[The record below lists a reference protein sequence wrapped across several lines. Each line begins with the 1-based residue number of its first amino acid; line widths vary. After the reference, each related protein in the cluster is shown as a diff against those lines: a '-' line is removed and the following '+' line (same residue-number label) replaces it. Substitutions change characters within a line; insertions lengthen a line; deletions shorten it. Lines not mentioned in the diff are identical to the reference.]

1 MATTYKTPGVYVEEI
16 AKFPPSVAQVETA
29 IPAFIG
35 YTEKADKKVAGDLI
49 MAPFRITSLLEY
61 ETYFGAADP
70 ETGITVNISD
80 AKVNGVTKRSIS
92 VPQPTSKS
100 PFLMYYAMQLY
111 FANGGGPCYI
121 TSVKTYAAAKA
132 VSSTDPVVLKDLQD
146 GLLKIEK
153 EDEPTLLLFPDATAL
168 ADDKFY
174 AIYKDALTQCNKLQ
188 DRFTILDTYSDDET
202 DDPTPAEGLR
212 DGINLEKDYLKYG
225 AAYYP
230 FVETLMNYQY
240 NTSAVTIKHSTDDS
254 PVLLTTLADANTAL
268 DEINTQKDNSTDLV
282 TALTAAQTAID
293 LLTAPQALADAG
305 TITNTIQPIV
315 DLLNAVIASGNDAV
329 TAATFAATAASESA
343 SAAAACTLAG
353 GNLTTALGGA
363 ITTMKTALEANLT
376 AIGAAANGT
385 AVKTEALAAVGTVAT
400 IETVIGAIVALID
413 PSLIQAITNAK
424 AVDKN
429 GELDNLK
436 LNAIEKSDSA
446 TFNQIKTLLSKLYI
460 KMPPSSAIAGVYA
473 RVDRDRGVWKAP
485 ANVGLNYVIKPSV
498 KITNDMQDGLNVDVT
513 AGKSINA
520 IRTFTGKG
528 TLVWGARTLAG
539 NDNEWRYVPVRRF
552 FNMVEESVKKATG
565 QFVFEPN
572 DANTWVKVRAMIEN
586 FLILQWRAGALAG
599 AKPDDAFYVRV
610 GLGQTMTA
618 EDILNGYM
626 HIEIGMAAVR
636 PAEFIILKFSHKLQQ
651 S

>member
-35 YTEKADKKVAGDLI
+35 YTEKADKKISDDLNLI
-49 MAPFRITSLLEY
+49 PFRITSLLEY
-61 ETYFGAADP
+61 ETYFGGANP
-70 ETGITVNISD
+70 ETGITVNIND
-80 AKVNGVTKRSIS
+80 VKVNGTTKRSIS
-92 VPQPTSKS
+92 VPQPTEKS

-121 TSVKTYAAAKA
+121 TSVKTYVDALADN
-132 VSSTDPVVLKDLQD
+132 SSEPVQLEDLQE
-146 GLLKIEK
+146 GLGKIEK
-153 EDEPTLLLFPDATAL
+153 EDEPTLLLFPDATSL
-168 ADDKFY
+168 SSNDFY

-202 DDPTPAEGLR
+202 SDPKPAAGLR

-230 FVETLMNYQY
+230 FIETLMNYQY
-240 NTSAVTIKHSTDDS
+240 STSDISLKHTTDDS
-254 PVLLTTLADANTAL
+254 PVLLSTLEDANSAL
-268 DEINTQKDNSTDLV
+268 DDINAQLDDSAELV
-282 TALTAAQTAID
+282 TALTDAQTAID
-293 LLTAPQALADAG
+293 ALTAPQALAQAS
-305 TITNTIQPIV
+305 TITDAIQPIV
-315 DLLNAVIASGNDAV
+315 DLLDSVITSGNDAAAV
-329 TAATFAATAASESA
+329 ATFAAAAASEST
-343 SAAAACTLAG
+343 SAATACTDAATA
-353 GNLTTALGGA
+353 LTTALTGNIA
-363 ITTMKTALEANLT
+363 TMKTALETNLT
-376 AIGAAANGT
+376 NITGAANGT
-385 AVKTEALAAVGTVAT
+385 TVKTEAAAAVATVAT
-400 IETVIGAIVALID
+400 IESVIDAIVALID
-413 PSLIQAITNAK
+413 PAITDAITDAQ
-424 AVDKN
+424 AVDTN
-429 GELDNLK
+429 GELDGLK

-446 TFNQIKTLLSKLYI
+446 TFNEIKSQLAKLYI
-460 KMPPSSAIAGVYA
+460 KMPPSSAMAGVYA

-485 ANVGLNYVIKPSV
+485 ANVGLNYVIRPSL
-498 KITNDMQDGLNVDVT
+498 KITNDMQDGLNVDTV

-520 IRTFTGKG
+520 IRSFTGKG

-539 NDNEWRYVPVRRF
+539 NDNEWRYVSVRRF
-552 FNMVEESVKKATG
+552 FNMVEESVIKATS
-565 QFVFEPN
+565 QFIFEPN

-618 EDILNGYM
+618 DDILNGYM
-626 HIEIGMAAVR
+626 HVEIGLAVVR
-636 PAEFIILKFSHKLQQ
+636 PAEFIVLKFSHKLQQ